1 MPSEEEENVL
11 VKDEKEVIDDDEAND
26 TLMEELLGEGLFAV
40 PSPKESDVE
49 AVAVSDVCIKDF
61 LPRLLERSE
70 ETKVMI
76 CLCNRD
82 GSGLSDA
89 LMREPVEIRLGE
101 KFVLSATWVIPGV
114 ITATFPPFTG
124 RIRQAISVVIGGV
137 SCSSRF
143 LHAKSQDKRAFIVY
157 KSSRNRL
164 VAPKLPSP
172 RVAMR
177 ERLEAKRKRGE
188 TKIDS
193 LITGDKV
200 QLDDMEEDELTEMSE
215 VLLQRAVDL
224 MIELAKQEK
233 GMSNE
238 LNSLD
243 ESGYA
248 LLHYTVIYNHERLTR
263 VLLQHG
269 ANTNLCTATGDS
281 PLHFAAENG
290 NTDICRLLLQHGAD
304 GNLTDAFGL
313 TAFHIAQQNG
323 NDEAAALLESECH
336 SASNS
341 LLDRLAFA
349 PAKSSHVDWNEE
361 VPSAQKREDIDTKLL
376 RGALASMS
384 LKDRCALSL
393 VNKEPHE
400 EGLGR
405 SRSSSDV
412 QSIVSENEEN
422 LQAAIAA
429 MHETE
434 RAELEEEARKIQ
446 TNFRKWMLRKN
457 VETSCKAQ
465 TKTKKYLAGSTDLET
480 TATKVQAIGK
490 GFLAR
495 REYSKARED
504 VIQLQAATRGVLV
517 RREFQ
522 KLRNQVN
529 SILVIQRSVR
539 ARQMRR
545 RQVSVSKQKPSS

>member
-1 MPSEEEENVL
+1 MTGMDTGGIVED
-11 VKDEKEVIDDDEAND
+11 VKEAAEDEDEAK
-26 TLMEELLGEGLFAV
+26 LMEHLIVDDLFVPDPAEMQGMDEVGL
-40 PSPKESDVE
+40 SGI
-49 AVAVSDVCIKDF
+49 CIKDF
-61 LPRLLERSE
+61 VPPLLERTQ
-70 ETKVMI
+70 ETRMMI
-76 CLCNRD
+76 CLCHAD
-82 GSGLSDA
+82 GSPLSHA
-89 LMREPVEIRLGE
+89 PTESEVQIRLGDRT
-101 KFVLSATWVIPGV
+101 VISGAWVIPGV
-114 ITATFPPFTG
+114 VTATFPPFCG
-124 RIRQAISVVIGGV
+124 RVKQSISVVIGGV
-137 SCSSRF
+137 VCKSHLIGSNAQANVAYGSYQPSS
-143 LHAKSQDKRAFIVY
+143 SP
-157 KSSRNRL
+157 RNRFK
-164 VAPKLPSP
+164 AQALPTPGVSIL
-172 RVAMR
+172 

-188 TKIDS
+188 TKIDR
-193 LITGDKV
+193 LVGGDRS
-200 QLDDMEEDELTEMSE
+200 QLDEMGEEELTEMSE

-224 MIELAKQEK
+224 MIELSKREQ
-233 GMSNE
+233 GMANE

-248 LLHYTVIYNHERLTR
+248 LLHYTVIYNHARLTR

-269 ANTNLCTATGDS
+269 ASVNLCTFMGDS

-290 NTDICRLLLQHGAD
+290 NSEICRLLLQHGAD

-313 TAFHIAQQNG
+313 TAFHIAQQKG
-323 NDEAAALLESECH
+323 NEECAELLGSECH
-336 SASNS
+336 GASTAM
-341 LLDRLAFA
+341 L
-349 PAKSSHVDWNEE
+349 HGMNESQSNLHISWGE
-361 VPSAQKREDIDTKLL
+361 DVISTQKREVIDTKLL

-393 VNKEPHE
+393 VKEPREDH
-400 EGLGR
+400 LGR

-412 QSIVSENEEN
+412 QSIVSEHEEN

-429 MHETE
+429 MHESE

-457 VETSCKAQ
+457 VETSCMAQ
-465 TKTKKYLAGSTDLET
+465 TNTKKYLARSTDLET
-480 TATKVQAIGK
+480 NATKVQAVGK

-495 REYSKARED
+495 REYSRARQD

-545 RQVSVSKQKPSS
+545 RQGSASECHKLLR